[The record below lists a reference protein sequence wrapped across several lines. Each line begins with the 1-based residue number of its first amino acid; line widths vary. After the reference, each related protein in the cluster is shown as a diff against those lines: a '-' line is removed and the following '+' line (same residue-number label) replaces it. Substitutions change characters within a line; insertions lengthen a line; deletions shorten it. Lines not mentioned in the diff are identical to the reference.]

1 MTIKYRRKE
10 NQKEKR
16 LVMIGFLSIL
26 ILIILLVCIFAVM
39 HGIGYIMDK
48 SLADPDVLVNVAV
61 RGDDVIVTIYDGR
74 RIDELFM
81 VSVQIEG
88 VDLPNSVS
96 TRHTPAAGKGEVV
109 FKGACAGVTGERDV
123 AVRGI
128 FSDGKTE
135 MLKLSTVKFSGT

>member
-1 MTIKYRRKE
+1 
-10 NQKEKR
+10 
-16 LVMIGFLSIL
+16 
-26 ILIILLVCIFAVM
+26 M

-135 MLKLSTVKFSGT
+135 MLKLSKVKFSGT